1 MSNTGK
7 YPTMTITGPGTAHQM
22 NSFNTIAGSLTTSQI
37 SSLISTQMPG
47 IISGATFNFVNSLNP
62 NKIKM
67 KIGFIGLG
75 FVGNAIHSIYDENYS
90 AKTICIDHAK
100 GYTNT
105 YEDLLETDGV
115 FVCVPS
121 PQGDDGSCDTSIL
134 ESVLKNLKDINY
146 HGVIISKVTAPPA
159 VYTRLQE
166 EYPNLVHAPE
176 FLTAANAVR
185 DYMNSDFVIIGG
197 KVAAYRN
204 EAERII
210 KAGLTESKLDVMH
223 CTIAE
228 ASLAKY
234 TINCFLS
241 TKVIFMNEIHKLAE
255 RLGCDYKKISEMIK
269 ADKRIGNSHLQVP
282 GPDGLFGFGGMCF
295 PKDTSALLKYAEE
308 LGAEMMVLN
317 AAVRKNTM
325 LRLTEPK

>member
-1 MSNTGK
+1 
-7 YPTMTITGPGTAHQM
+7 MTNNNAINYTVNQAIANGSLLQTIPNITGT
-22 NSFNTIAGSLTTSQI
+22 GSI
-37 SSLISTQMPG
+37 SI
-47 IISGATFNFVNSLNP
+47 LN
-62 NKIKM
+62 NLHKIDFKKM

-75 FVGNAIHSIYDENYS
+75 FVGDAIYRAYKDHHFLIE
-90 AKTICIDHAK
+90 TICIDPSK
-100 GYTNT
+100 GYNST

-121 PQGDDGSCDTSIL
+121 PQGEDGSCDTSIL
-134 ESVLKNLKDINY
+134 ESVLSKLKAVGY
-146 HGVIISKVTAPPA
+146 HGVIISKVTAPPP
-159 VYTRLQE
+159 VYTALQE
-166 EYPNLVHAPE
+166 IYPNLVHAPE
-176 FLTAANAVR
+176 FLTAANAAK
-185 DYMNSDFVIIGG
+185 DYLNGEFVIIGG

-210 KAGLTESKLDVMH
+210 KAGLPLKSLDVMH

-241 TKVIFMNEIHKLAE
+241 TKVIFMNELHNLAE
-255 RLGCDYKKISEMIK
+255 KLGCDYKKISEMIK

-282 GPDGLFGFGGMCF
+282 GPDGAFGFGGMCF
-295 PKDTSALLKYAEE
+295 PKDTSALLKYAEDA
-308 LGAEMMVLN
+308 GVEMMVLN
-317 AAVRKNTM
+317 AAVRKNTF

>member
-1 MSNTGK
+1 MNNSTLGSSNTGFFTISQLNQL
-7 YPTMTITGPGTAHQM
+7 PSSFTSGQVTMSMPMPGTIGSATIGQL
-22 NSFNTIAGSLTTSQI
+22 NNTFKIKL
-37 SSLISTQMPG
+37 
-47 IISGATFNFVNSLNP
+47 
-62 NKIKM
+62 IKM

-75 FVGNAIHSIYDENYS
+75 FVGSAIHNVYKSNFS
-90 AKTICIDHAK
+90 AETICVDPAK
-100 GYTNT
+100 GHTST

-121 PQGDDGSCDTSIL
+121 PQGEDGSCDTSIL
-134 ESVLKNLKDINY
+134 ESVLEKLKGLGY
-146 HGVIISKVTAPPA
+146 HGVVISKCTAPPA

-166 EYPNLVHAPE
+166 QYPNLVHAPE
-176 FLTAANAVR
+176 FLTAANAER
-185 DYMNSDFVIIGG
+185 DYMNSTFVIIGG

-210 KAGLTESKLDVMH
+210 KAGLHGMSLDVMH

-241 TKVIFMNEIHKLAE
+241 TKVVFMNEMHKLAE
-255 RLGCDYKKISEMIK
+255 KLGCDYKKIAEMVK
-269 ADKRIGNSHLQVP
+269 SDKRIGESHMQVP
-282 GPDGLFGFGGMCF
+282 GPDGAFGFGGMCF

-308 LGAEMMVLN
+308 AGAEMMVLN
-317 AAVRKNTM
+317 AAVRKNTF

>member
-1 MSNTGK
+1 MS
-7 YPTMTITGPGTAHQM
+7 MPGT
-22 NSFNTIAGSLTTSQI
+22 IGS
-37 SSLISTQMPG
+37 
-47 IISGATFNFVNSLNP
+47 ATLGQLN
-62 NKIKM
+62 NAFKIKLIEM

-75 FVGNAIHSIYDENYS
+75 FVGSAIHNVYKNNFLANTVCVDP
-90 AKTICIDHAK
+90 AK
-100 GYTNT
+100 GHTGT

-121 PQGDDGSCDTSIL
+121 PQGEDGSCDTSIL
-134 ESVLKNLKDINY
+134 ELVLETLKNLGY
-146 HGVIISKVTAPPA
+146 HGVIISKCTAPPA

-166 EYPNLVHAPE
+166 QYPNLVHAPE
-176 FLTAANAVR
+176 FLTAANAER
-185 DYMNSDFVIIGG
+185 DYPNSTFVIIGG

-210 KAGLTESKLDVMH
+210 KAGLDRVSLDVMH

-241 TKVIFMNEIHKLAE
+241 TKVVFMNEMHKLAE
-255 RLGCDYKKISEMIK
+255 KLGCDYKKIAEMVK
-269 ADKRIGNSHLQVP
+269 SDKRIGESHMQVP
-282 GPDGLFGFGGMCF
+282 GPDGVFGFGGMCF

-308 LGAEMMVLN
+308 AGAEMMVLN
-317 AAVRKNTM
+317 AAVRKNTF

>member
-1 MSNTGK
+1 MKCNINNGGPSNKVIG
-7 YPTMTITGPGTAHQM
+7 PNSFQISPLSISMPGTVGGATINIV
-22 NSFNTIAGSLTTSQI
+22 NSFNLT
-37 SSLISTQMPG
+37 
-47 IISGATFNFVNSLNP
+47 F
-62 NKIKM
+62 IKM

-75 FVGNAIHSIYDENYS
+75 FVGSAIHSVYKDNIEIKSVCVDP
-90 AKTICIDHAK
+90 AK
-100 GYTNT
+100 GYTET

-121 PQGDDGSCDTSIL
+121 PQGDDGSCDTGIL
-134 ESVLKNLKDINY
+134 ESVLKKLKDLDY

-185 DYMNSDFVIIGG
+185 DYMRSEFVIIGG

-210 KAGLTESKLDVMH
+210 KAGLEGQQLDIMH

-234 TINCFLS
+234 TINCFLA
-241 TKVIFMNEIHKLAE
+241 TKVIFMNEMHKLTE
-255 RLGCDYKKISEMIK
+255 KLNCDYKKVAEMVK
-269 ADKRIGNSHLQVP
+269 ADKRIGNSHMQVP
-282 GPDGLFGFGGMCF
+282 GPDGAFGFGGMCF

-308 LGAEMMVLN
+308 AGAEMMVLN
-317 AAVRKNTM
+317 AAVRKNTF
-325 LRLTEPK
+325 LRLTDPK

>member
-1 MSNTGK
+1 
-7 YPTMTITGPGTAHQM
+7 MTNNSTVNYIPGQLIQ
-22 NSFNTIAGSLTTSQI
+22 TIPNI
-37 SSLISTQMPG
+37 SSVGYIN
-47 IISGATFNFVNSLNP
+47 IVNNLR
-62 NKIKM
+62 KADLKM

-75 FVGNAIHSIYDENYS
+75 FVGNAIHAAYKDSFVAE
-90 AKTICIDHAK
+90 TICVDSNK
-100 GYTNT
+100 GYNNT
-105 YEDLLETDGV
+105 YEDLLNTDGV

-121 PQGDDGSCDTSIL
+121 PQGEDGSCDTSIL
-134 ESVLKNLKDINY
+134 ESVLSNLKAVGY
-146 HGVIISKVTAPPA
+146 HGVIISKVTAPPP
-159 VYTRLQE
+159 VYTALQE
-166 EYPNLVHAPE
+166 SYPNLVHVPE

-185 DYMNSDFVIIGG
+185 DYQTGDFVIIGG

-210 KAGLTESKLDVMH
+210 KAGLPSKSLDVMH

-241 TKVIFMNEIHKLAE
+241 TKVIFMNELHNLAE
-255 RLGCDYKKISEMIK
+255 KLGCDYKRISEMIK

-282 GPDGLFGFGGMCF
+282 GPDGAFGFGGMCF
-295 PKDTSALLKYAEE
+295 PKDTSALLKYAEDAR
-308 LGAEMMVLN
+308 AEMMVLN
-317 AAVRKNTM
+317 AAVRKNTF

>member
-1 MSNTGK
+1 MTSNTINGK
-7 YPTMTITGPGTAHQM
+7 ISINAGPTILGSLSTSNITISMPGTIG
-22 NSFNTIAGSLTTSQI
+22 SPSITIL
-37 SSLISTQMPG
+37 
-47 IISGATFNFVNSLNP
+47 NSLNR
-62 NKIKM
+62 NRLTM

-75 FVGNAIHSIYDENYS
+75 FVGNAIHTAYKDNFVAE
-90 AKTICIDHAK
+90 TICVDPAK
-100 GYTNT
+100 GHTNT
-105 YEDLLETDGV
+105 YKDLLETDGI

-134 ESVLKNLKDINY
+134 ENVLKELAGLKY

-166 EYPNLVHAPE
+166 TYPNLVHAPE
-176 FLTAANAVR
+176 FLTAANAVK
-185 DYMNSDFVIIGG
+185 DYMNSEFVIIGG

-210 KAGLTESKLDVMH
+210 KAGLNQSKLDIMH
-223 CTIAE
+223 CSIAE

-241 TKVIFMNEIHKLAE
+241 TKVIFMNEMHKLAE
-255 RLGCDYKKISEMIK
+255 KLGCDYQKIAEMVK
-269 ADKRIGNSHLQVP
+269 SDKRIGSSHMQVP
-282 GPDGLFGFGGMCF
+282 GPDGSFGFGGMCF

-308 LGAEMMVLN
+308 AGAEMMVLN
-317 AAVRKNTM
+317 AAVRKNTF